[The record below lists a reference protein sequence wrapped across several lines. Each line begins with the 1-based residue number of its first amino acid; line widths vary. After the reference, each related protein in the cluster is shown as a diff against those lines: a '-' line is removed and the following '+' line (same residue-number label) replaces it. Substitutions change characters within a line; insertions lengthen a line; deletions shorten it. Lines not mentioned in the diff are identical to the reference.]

1 MSRVLS
7 SSVNEQGFN
16 AYVKYLAMK
25 KHFTTDGYDYH
36 KYRGK
41 VRAKFETF
49 LARNDAYY
57 FSKLA
62 NKDDYENMILAN
74 IIVKPNTWVRD
85 ILDVPGEYQYTE
97 WKKRIESLGYTF
109 KSELSKL
116 DDDYQKNFVSPSG
129 QHPFVMQLYLQKRIS
144 LETFTILCHASNIFP
159 YWEKNLVD
167 KFVACDIIRLSK
179 KYKPFLIYDN
189 NRFKDMIKD
198 RFDI

>member
-1 MSRVLS
+1 MQQILPNSL
-7 SSVNEQGFN
+7 NEQGFQ
-16 AYVKYLAMK
+16 AYIKYLAFK

-36 KYRGK
+36 KYNGK

-49 LARNDAYY
+49 RTRNDAYY
-57 FSKLA
+57 FAKLA
-62 NKDDYENMILAN
+62 NKDDYENVILAN
-74 IIVKPNTWVRD
+74 MIVKPNTWVRD
-85 ILDVPGEYQYTE
+85 ILDVQGEQRYTE
-97 WKKRIESLGYTF
+97 WRKRIDSLGHTF

-144 LETFTILCHASNIFP
+144 LETFTILCHVSNIFP

-179 KYKPFLIYDN
+179 KYKPFLEFDN
-189 NRFKDMIKD
+189 SRFKTIVKD
-198 RFDI
+198 RFF